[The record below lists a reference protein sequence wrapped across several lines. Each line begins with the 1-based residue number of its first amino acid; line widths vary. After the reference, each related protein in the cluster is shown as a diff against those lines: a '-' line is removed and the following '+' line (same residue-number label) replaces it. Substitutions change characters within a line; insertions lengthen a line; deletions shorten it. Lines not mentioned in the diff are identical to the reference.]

1 MSILGTN
8 SPRGLFVDHTSLVVR
23 LSDHEFPNRCIKTGL
38 PATARH
44 RQDFIKIFGTAKYT
58 AIVALL
64 FVEMMIAPRFAI
76 RDLEYYKG
84 QQKQRRFSLE
94 YSLSPD
100 WTSAVKQRNRRAMWL
115 ILAGMPVILAGMV
128 VLVTTIW
135 GFAIVLLGALIS
147 IVGPAVTALRFSDQ
161 LLELTKLRGD
171 FAWFRGCG
179 KDFLFGLPPY
189 VSSGHA
195 AATIS

>member
-1 MSILGTN
+1 MSILGSN
-8 SPRGLFVDHTSLVVR
+8 CQRGLFVDHTSLVVR

-44 RQDFIKIFGTAKYT
+44 RQDFIKIFWAAKYSPV
-58 AIVALL
+58 IALL
-64 FVEMMIAPRFAI
+64 ILGLLIAPRCAI

-84 QQKQRRFSLE
+84 KQKQRRFSLE

-100 WTSAVKQRNRRAMWL
+100 WTTAVKQRNRRAVWL
-115 ILAGMPVILAGMV
+115 ILAGIPVILAGMV
-128 VLVTTIW
+128 VLVTTTW
-135 GFAIVLLGALIS
+135 GFAIVLLGVLIS
-147 IVGPAVTALRFSDQ
+147 TAGPAVTALRFSDQ

-195 AATIS
+195 TDT